1 VPSSPRKGG
10 HHEEDPGSQVRAGP
24 PDQRLHAG
32 VRRRSLLPAL
42 GPAPCPVP
50 SRPWKGGH
58 HEEDPG
64 SQDRA
69 GPPDQRLHAGIRRR
83 SLLRIAGAA
92 GAGAGAVR
100 LARTAPADGPRIA
113 VPCPQATCVHAPR
126 LQTRLQTPLANALA
140 SDALA
145 ARAWNTAL
153 ATARLQH
160 RACNTALAAT
170 WRSCYYARAWRDS
183 ECRPGTACGF
193 PARPETDS
201 DMSYAISRK
210 GGTDHEKAPEFRF
223 PGREYPVS
231 GSLVGR
237 FPPCRGS
244 AGARIKWH
252 RNWITR

>member
-140 SDALA
+140 SGACERRA
-145 ARAWNTAL
+145 CSTRAWNTAL
-153 ATARLQH
+153 ATPRLQH
-160 RACNTALAAT
+160 RALPLRGGRVITRAPGAIRNAGLVRLA
-170 WRSCYYARAWRDS
+170 DS
-183 ECRPGTACGF
+183 RHG
-193 PARPETDS
+193 
-201 DMSYAISRK
+201 RK
-210 GGTDHEKAPEFRF
+210 QTPICHMPSHGKAGLIMR
-223 PGREYPVS
+223 RRRNS
-231 GSLVGR
+231 GSPVGNIR
-237 FPPCRGS
+237 
-244 AGARIKWH
+244 
-252 RNWITR
+252 